1 MTTVDWKN
9 LYPDLSDEGYQ
20 WSLPENAS
28 EVMGDRWREWLLAPG
43 SLTKRLQE
51 LSAGAF
57 EVDVLEAQW
66 EPAQPM
72 QVRALGIHTAD
83 QIWSRRVVLRGKGT
97 PWVVAHSYFAGEP
110 MLQSVGTNNAID
122 AVLTLGRQPLGAL
135 LFEHPKM
142 QRGPIE
148 ICKTHTG
155 WGRRSRFSLEGEP
168 IVVAE
173 YFLEALL
180 SEAMRQQSRSE

>member
-20 WSLPENAS
+20 WSLPENTP
-28 EVMGDRWREWLLAPG
+28 EPIGERWRDWLLAPG

-51 LSAGAF
+51 LSDGAF

-72 QVRALGIHTAD
+72 HVTALGIQSAD
-83 QIWSRRVVLRGKGT
+83 HIWSRRVALRGNGT

-110 MLQSVGTNNAID
+110 VQPSIGANHAID

-180 SEAMRQQSRSE
+180 SETRHPQRRAE